1 MNWKPYNPNTTQTV
15 QVAKPLSLLS
25 RITAAKLNEANEQL
39 KVLENDHLIRPRAIA
54 LAQKKVDTLSKIF
67 NWAHK

>member
-1 MNWKPYNPNTTQTV
+1 MWKPYNPNATQTV

-39 KVLENDHLIRPRAIA
+39 KALENDHLIQPRRIA
-54 LAQKKVDTLSKIF
+54 LAEKKVATLTRIL